1 MSEIQLRDTA
11 QYTPETLSNLQ
22 SFAYLTAIQRIV
34 LIEFIKGMQSDLIRT
49 DTEIAEI
56 CGVSHETV
64 SYCRHNAHFLS
75 CLSQATKEFA
85 KSEVPQYINKLK
97 EIALKKGSV
106 RAIDLLI
113 RYTGD
118 FIPTN
123 RSENLNATIQTKANM
138 NMNLSEAVT
147 EFVAQLSDKGLSLD
161 RIVEE
166 VTTAYQSLRD
176 QQRIA

>member
-11 QYTPETLSNLQ
+11 QYTPETIADLT
-22 SFAYLTAIQRIV
+22 SFAYLTQLQRIV
-34 LIEFIKGMQSDLIRT
+34 LIKMIEAMTSDLVYT
-49 DTEIAEI
+49 DVEIAENAQ
-56 CGVSHETV
+56 VSVQTV
-64 SYCRHNAHFLS
+64 KNCRQNAHFLS
-75 CLSQATKEFA
+75 CLSQATRQFT
-85 KSEVPQYINKLK
+85 KSKVPKYIKMLEK
-97 EIALKKGSV
+97 VAEKGSV
-106 RAIDLLI
+106 RAVDLLI